1 MKFSGNIGF
10 SITRETAPS
19 VWTEEIV
26 ERKYYG
32 DVLKMG
38 KRMQQGIGL
47 NDDIIF
53 TNRISI
59 VADPFI
65 RDNLQNI
72 RYVEWMKAKWKVTN
86 VEVSFPRLI
95 LDLGGVYND

>member
-1 MKFSGNIGF
+1 MIGF
-10 SITRETAPS
+10 SITKETAQS
-19 VWTEEIV
+19 VWTEEIT

-38 KRMQQGIGL
+38 KRDHAGIGL

-53 TNRISI
+53 TNRLSI
-59 VADPFI
+59 IADPFI
-65 RDNLQNI
+65 RENLQNI
-72 RYVEWMKAKWKVTN
+72 RYVEWMNAKWKISN

-95 LDLGGVYND
+95 LDLGGVYNVQE